1 MNAVVRP
8 VECALLPMREADLDA
23 VLLVERAAYEFPW
36 TRGNFAD
43 SLRAGYEMQALWV
56 PQGART
62 ELTGYFVAM
71 VGVDELHLLNL
82 TVTPARQRQ
91 GHARFML
98 DALGR
103 LAVSRGALQL
113 WLEVRESNARARRLY
128 ERYGFADIGR
138 RRGYYPAP
146 AGSREDAVVMS
157 LALAAREASTAPGAP
172 ARGGDA

>member
-8 VECALLPMREADLDA
+8 AERALLPMREADLDA

-43 SLRAGYEMQALWV
+43 SLHAGYEMQALFV
-56 PQGART
+56 PQGSRSVLA
-62 ELTGYFVAM
+62 GYLVAM
-71 VGVDELHLLNL
+71 MGVDELHLLNL
-82 TVTPARQRQ
+82 TVTPALQGA

-98 DALGR
+98 DALCR
-103 LAVSRGALQL
+103 LGTQRGALQL
-113 WLEVRESNARARRLY
+113 WLEVRESNARARHLY

-157 LALAAREASTAPGAP
+157 LALPSREGA
-172 ARGGDA
+172 